1 MRKKSVILLYLCLLS
16 FLLFINMGCE
26 VQNKLK
32 NRYAKKIDLTNIKRI
47 EIPVGDNPY
56 GGEVSLVRNFYFIFD
71 GSGSM
76 SDMPGG
82 NCKGDQDFQYKIEGA
97 RWAIQEFMKKVPE
110 DINIGLYVFD
120 SHFGQREVIPL
131 GTGNHQKFLAAIN
144 QVEAGGMTPLAQAIR
159 YGTDQ
164 LVEQYKKQLGYGEY
178 RLIVVTDGIADS
190 IPEAVLYAAKYGIP
204 IYSIGLCIG
213 YDHPLREYAF
223 SYQAA
228 DSFVDLARGLEETLA
243 ELDVFDPTEF
253 E

>member
-1 MRKKSVILLYLCLLS
+1 MRKKSIILLYIS
-16 FLLFINMGCE
+16 IFSFFLLINICCE

-32 NRYAKKIDLTNIKRI
+32 NVYAKKIDLTNIKRI

-76 SDMPGG
+76 NDAPGG

-97 RWAIQEFMKKVPE
+97 CWAIQEFMEKVPE

-131 GTGNHQKFLAAIN
+131 GTGNRQKFLAAIN
-144 QVEAGGMTPLAQAIR
+144 QVEAGGITPLAEAIR
-159 YGTDQ
+159 FGTDQ
-164 LVEQYKKQLGYGEY
+164 LVGQYKKQLGYGEY

-190 IPEAVLYAAKYGIP
+190 IPEAVLYAAKYSIP

-213 YDHPLREYAF
+213 SDHPLREFAY
-223 SYQAA
+223 SYRAA
-228 DSFVDLARGLEETLA
+228 DSFVDLAMGLEETLA